1 MSGAV
6 PDQPLVGTHAADA
19 GEPRPQLT
27 ASERLA
33 ASREQLRLAMLPSR
47 PVTRRLRGASGGDG
61 RTPAD
66 ADDATGAA
74 SSSEAAAE
82 LDWRARLLGVP
93 GIALLID
100 VVETWW
106 ARHPM
111 RTAAIV
117 AGEAST
123 ALVRPMAQRN
133 PLRLVLVAFVVGAIL
148 SKARPWRWML
158 RRTLFAGLLPQIAL
172 RVAAELP
179 VQKWLAKINR
189 P

>member
-1 MSGAV
+1 MPEKPIAG
-6 PDQPLVGTHAADA
+6 DVGTEADDT
-19 GEPRPQLT
+19 RPHLT

-47 PVTRRLRGASGGDG
+47 PVSRRLRSGASADG

-66 ADDATGAA
+66 AEDVPGAP
-74 SSSEAAAE
+74 SPSEAAAD

-93 GIALLID
+93 GVALLID

-133 PLRLVLVAFVVGAIL
+133 PFRLVLVAFVVGAIL

-172 RVAAELP
+172 RIATELP

>member
-1 MSGAV
+1 MSPPVSNATPPNV
-6 PDQPLVGTHAADA
+6 NTMAPEVTSALPELSAA
-19 GEPRPQLT
+19 
-27 ASERLA
+27 ERLA
-33 ASREQLRLAMLPSR
+33 ASREQLRIAMLPTR
-47 PVTRRLRGASGGDG
+47 PVRRVRNATS
-61 RTPAD
+61 AD
-66 ADDATGAA
+66 TN
-74 SSSEAAAE
+74 SAAE
-82 LDWRARLLGVP
+82 FEAEDDNAALGWRERVLATPGV
-93 GIALLID
+93 ALLID

-123 ALVRPMAQRN
+123 ALVRPMANRN
-133 PLRLVLVAFVVGAIL
+133 PFRLVLVAFVVGAIL
-148 SKARPWRWML
+148 SKARPWRWLL

-172 RVAAELP
+172 RVASELP

>member
-1 MSGAV
+1 M
-6 PDQPLVGTHAADA
+6 PDKSVAGGDPLGAADA
-19 GEPRPQLT
+19 APLLT

-33 ASREQLRLAMLPSR
+33 ASREQLRLAMLPTR
-47 PVTRRLRGASGGDG
+47 PARRLRG
-61 RTPAD
+61 
-66 ADDATGAA
+66 
-74 SSSEAAAE
+74 EAAGESRSSAGAE
-82 LDWRARLLGVP
+82 DAHRDGFDAEDIAAPDWRARLMSTPGV
-93 GIALLID
+93 ALLID

-133 PLRLVLVAFVVGAIL
+133 PFKLVLVAFVVGAII
-148 SKARPWRWML
+148 SKVRPWRWLL

-172 RVAAELP
+172 RIATELP